1 MEGVNFLENDVVE
14 KVLEDHERIL
24 NKHDQQIEKLQE
36 NQTKILITQ
45 AEMSM
50 KLSSIDA
57 GQSDIKKSITENA
70 LEQRKFES
78 DLITKLV
85 DNSSQN
91 QTKMWDF
98 GFKGLA
104 LLGTVLGI
112 ISLVLKLK
120 FGS

>member
-78 DLITKLV
+78 DLINKLV
-85 DNSSQN
+85 DNNSQN

-120 FGS
+120 FGN

>member
-78 DLITKLV
+78 DLINKLV
-85 DNSSQN
+85 DNNSQN

>member
-104 LLGTVLGI
+104 LLGTVLGVV
-112 ISLVLKLK
+112 SLVIKSK

>member
-104 LLGTVLGI
+104 LLGTVLGVV
-112 ISLVLKLK
+112 SLVIKLK